1 MQRGFGP
8 ISLLISLLISL
19 AIVAALTGVMLQG
32 YFGASM
38 DPLARDG
45 AAESVPPDQ
54 PAWLAEA
61 HALLARSMSAL
72 TLCAQ
77 RKSMAGGG
85 GSCSFANVAGNAG
98 LGPTGLGADG
108 RWQVTIAQISMSG
121 TAPGPIGQVSI
132 AGVGGNVKGLSA
144 SLFATPQGAVT
155 RCEASGDAPPSS
167 PVSGQGC

>member
-77 RKSMAGGG
+77 RK
-85 GSCSFANVAGNAG
+85 
-98 LGPTGLGADG
+98 T
-108 RWQVTIAQISMSG
+108 
-121 TAPGPIGQVSI
+121 I